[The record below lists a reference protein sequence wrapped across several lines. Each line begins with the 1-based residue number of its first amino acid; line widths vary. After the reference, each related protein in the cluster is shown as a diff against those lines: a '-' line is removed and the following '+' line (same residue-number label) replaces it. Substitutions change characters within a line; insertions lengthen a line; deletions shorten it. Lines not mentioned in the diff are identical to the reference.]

1 MNSLTVKILT
11 GLLSVL
17 IITTIGSQIYS
28 ALTERHDTEEAV
40 LVTINED
47 IAFKGVIIR
56 DEKVVTYDG
65 GGVLDYTYSDGSKI
79 SVGNTIASVYSSEDA
94 VTAKNKIK
102 ILESEIA
109 ALERA
114 QNPGTT
120 NYVQPE
126 TLKSK
131 IDKEYKEL
139 LSYSSQDNFSEF
151 AKTRED
157 MSLVMNIYNIVTKTE
172 QSYDERISQLQAKVK
187 ELEEQTSG
195 SGKTITADET
205 GYFVSYAD
213 GYESELT
220 MENASQLTDKD
231 IQKVI
236 GQPSKDAPNAIGK
249 MFSDY
254 SCRIAGIMENDKRIT
269 EGAWLRMTL
278 STTKTSMTFRW
289 SLLSLVRTMRT
300 KWSSCFPVTDLT
312 KPLLSQ
318 ECSLRSLSSTSIRVL
333 KFQEVRYVFRAI
345 RRAFM

>member
-213 GYESELT
+213 GY
-220 MENASQLTDKD
+220 
-231 IQKVI
+231 
-236 GQPSKDAPNAIGK
+236 
-249 MFSDY
+249 
-254 SCRIAGIMENDKRIT
+254 
-269 EGAWLRMTL
+269 
-278 STTKTSMTFRW
+278 
-289 SLLSLVRTMRT
+289 
-300 KWSSCFPVTDLT
+300 
-312 KPLLSQ
+312 
-318 ECSLRSLSSTSIRVL
+318 
-333 KFQEVRYVFRAI
+333 
-345 RRAFM
+345 

>member
-56 DEKVVTYDG
+56 DEKVVT
-65 GGVLDYTYSDGSKI
+65 LDYTYSDGSKI

-236 GQPSKDAPNAIGK
+236 DQPSKDAPNAIGK

-254 SCRIAGIMENDKRIT
+254 S
-269 EGAWLRMTL
+269 W
-278 STTKTSMTFRW
+278 KTI
-289 SLLSLVRTMRT
+289 
-300 KWSSCFPVTDLT
+300 KG
-312 KPLLSQ
+312 
-318 ECSLRSLSSTSIRVL
+318 
-333 KFQEVRYVFRAI
+333 
-345 RRAFM
+345 

>member
-79 SVGNTIASVYSSEDA
+79 SVGNTIASVYSSEDT

-120 NYVQPE
+120 N
-126 TLKSK
+126 
-131 IDKEYKEL
+131 
-139 LSYSSQDNFSEF
+139 
-151 AKTRED
+151 
-157 MSLVMNIYNIVTKTE
+157 
-172 QSYDERISQLQAKVK
+172 
-187 ELEEQTSG
+187 
-195 SGKTITADET
+195 
-205 GYFVSYAD
+205 
-213 GYESELT
+213 
-220 MENASQLTDKD
+220 
-231 IQKVI
+231 
-236 GQPSKDAPNAIGK
+236 
-249 MFSDY
+249 
-254 SCRIAGIMENDKRIT
+254 
-269 EGAWLRMTL
+269 
-278 STTKTSMTFRW
+278 
-289 SLLSLVRTMRT
+289 
-300 KWSSCFPVTDLT
+300 
-312 KPLLSQ
+312 
-318 ECSLRSLSSTSIRVL
+318 
-333 KFQEVRYVFRAI
+333 
-345 RRAFM
+345 

>member
-47 IAFKGVIIR
+47 IAFKGVVIR

-195 SGKTITADET
+195 SGKRLLLTKQAILFPMQTAMR
-205 GYFVSYAD
+205 A
-213 GYESELT
+213 
-220 MENASQLTDKD
+220 
-231 IQKVI
+231 
-236 GQPSKDAPNAIGK
+236 
-249 MFSDY
+249 
-254 SCRIAGIMENDKRIT
+254 
-269 EGAWLRMTL
+269 
-278 STTKTSMTFRW
+278 
-289 SLLSLVRTMRT
+289 SLLWRTLPSSLTRISKRSSTSLVRTHRT
-300 KWSSCFPVTDLT
+300 PLAKCFPT
-312 KPLLSQ
+312 
-318 ECSLRSLSSTSIRVL
+318 IH
-333 KFQEVRYVFRAI
+333 AG
-345 RRAFM
+345 

>member
-1 MNSLTVKILT
+1 
-11 GLLSVL
+11 
-17 IITTIGSQIYS
+17 
-28 ALTERHDTEEAV
+28 
-40 LVTINED
+40 
-47 IAFKGVIIR
+47 
-56 DEKVVTYDG
+56 
-65 GGVLDYTYSDGSKI
+65 
-79 SVGNTIASVYSSEDA
+79 
-94 VTAKNKIK
+94 
-102 ILESEIA
+102 
-109 ALERA
+109 
-114 QNPGTT
+114 
-120 NYVQPE
+120 
-126 TLKSK
+126 
-131 IDKEYKEL
+131 
-139 LSYSSQDNFSEF
+139 
-151 AKTRED
+151 

-312 KPLLSQ
+312 KLLLSQ
-318 ECSLRSLSSTSIRVL
+318 ECSLRSLSSTSIRAL